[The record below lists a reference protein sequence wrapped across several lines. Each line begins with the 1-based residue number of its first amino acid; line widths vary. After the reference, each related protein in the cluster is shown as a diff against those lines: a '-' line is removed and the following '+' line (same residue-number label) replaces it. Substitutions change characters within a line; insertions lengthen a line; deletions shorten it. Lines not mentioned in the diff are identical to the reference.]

1 MSDPGCSEKT
11 KPEDGKAKPLTL
23 VVILQGP
30 VAASSAGRGSLG
42 SVLGLQSK
50 AHMKRAFGWDDLAWG
65 AQQRGP

>member
-1 MSDPGCSEKT
+1 MIFREN
-11 KPEDGKAKPLTL
+11 KAWGWESKASL

-30 VAASSAGRGSLG
+30 VAASCAGRDSLG

-65 AQQRGP
+65 VQQGGP